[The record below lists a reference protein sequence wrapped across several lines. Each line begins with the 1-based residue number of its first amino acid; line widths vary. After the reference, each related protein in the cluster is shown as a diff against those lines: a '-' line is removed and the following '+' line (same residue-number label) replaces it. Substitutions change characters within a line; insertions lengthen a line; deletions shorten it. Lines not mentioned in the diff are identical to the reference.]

1 MSEVV
6 IQSLAIIIPIAA
18 LVLGLHYF
26 HTKQMNA
33 LEDRLREYAKDS
45 ENRLREDMRESE
57 DRLRDEI
64 KAVAESVETAKFEL
78 RAEIAAVAR
87 SVEKGDSDLAE
98 SVETAKSELRTEI
111 AAVARSVETTRSEL
125 NHRIDRVDD
134 KVSRLIQDVG
144 VVQGALLGVSVGE
157 GSREQEPAPT
167 S

>member
-33 LEDRLREYAKDS
+33 LEDRLRDDIKDVD
-45 ENRLREDMRESE
+45 NRLRADIRELA
-57 DRLRDEI
+57 RLM
-64 KAVAESVETAKFEL
+64 
-78 RAEIAAVAR
+78 
-87 SVEKGDSDLAE
+87 EKGDSELAD
-98 SVETAKSELRTEI
+98 SVENARSELRGEIATAKSELRGEI
-111 AAVARSVETTRSEL
+111 VAVAQSVETTRSEL
-125 NHRIDRVDD
+125 NHRLDRTDD
-134 KVSRLIQDVG
+134 KISRLIQDVG